1 MATLTLRTKPKEDE
15 QIEELKLFLNI
26 KTSSAAIIEAATDYK
41 ALSEE
46 KDSLKHQLA
55 KKTRELEEVK
65 QLIKQYKNAQQSLFD
80 AL

>member
-26 KTSSAAIIEAATDYK
+26 KTASAAIIEAATDYK

-46 KDSLKHQLA
+46 KDRLKQQLA
-55 KKTRELEEVK
+55 EKARELEEVK
-65 QLIKQYKNAQQSLFD
+65 QLIKQYRNAQQNLFD
-80 AL
+80 VL